1 MKENEREELYDR
13 LKEFTGIDVGNLP
26 VLDKE
31 WVRVLDR
38 LLDSFDNRAC
48 NCCKNDARIQF
59 FMAACDSM
67 PNPIFIKNDELRFLF
82 FNRAY
87 REFFGLEEGENLG
100 KKVLELTYLSETER
114 ERYHSQD
121 KQMLDKLSIISYDT
135 EYMNANQEKVE
146 AMYWSRGFEVP
157 GTGQRG
163 LIGEIVNINKEK
175 EIQRQLEKNV
185 KAIEVLLRDTKTAS
199 NIDPLTKLYNRNI
212 MDEELLTIIQTAHAM
227 GQPVCLMLID
237 IDYFKQ
243 VNDVHGHG
251 VGDEILKEFGK
262 VLRDTFRQKDIAVR
276 YGGDEFLLLMPGT
289 LPEPARK
296 GAERLREG
304 TRQRCLLP
312 DGKYVTLS
320 IGISLYQEND
330 TMEEFIAKSDEALYE
345 SKKNGRDRIT
355 VRE

>member
-1 MKENEREELYDR
+1 MEREELYER
-13 LKEFTGIDVGNLP
+13 LREFTDIDVGLLP
-26 VLDKE
+26 ALDKE
-31 WVRVLDR
+31 WISVLES
-38 LLDSFDNRAC
+38 LLNAFDSREC

-59 FMAACDSM
+59 YIASCDAM
-67 PNPIFIKNDELRFLF
+67 PNPIFIKDDELSFVF

-87 REFFGLEEGENLG
+87 REFFGLKEGENIG
-100 KKVLELTYLSETER
+100 KKVLDLPYLSQAEK
-114 ERYHSQD
+114 ERYHAQD
-121 KQMLDKLSIISYDT
+121 KQMLNGLSVISYDT
-135 EYMNANQEKVE
+135 EYMNAKQEKVE
-146 AMYWSRGFEVP
+146 AMYWSKGFEVP

-175 EIQRQLEKNV
+175 EIQRQLEMNM

-199 NIDPLTKLYNRNI
+199 NMDPLTKLYNRNI
-212 MDEELLTIIQTAHAM
+212 MNEELMTVVHTAHAM

-243 VNDVHGHG
+243 VNDTHGHA

-262 VLRDTFRQKDIAVR
+262 VLRDTFRQKDVAVR

-289 LPEPARK
+289 LPESARK

-304 TRQRCLLP
+304 TRQKCLLP
-312 DGKYVTLS
+312 NGKYVTLS
-320 IGISLYQEND
+320 IGISQYQEND
-330 TMEEFIAKSDEALYE
+330 TIDAFIEKSDEALYE
-345 SKKNGRDRIT
+345 SKKGGRDRIT